1 MNPIKFSD
9 VSMLQEVT
17 DYIKSTYSGNYIVV
31 ENKIENGVY
40 QYSLVFDTPEDETFF
55 RLKYG

>member
-1 MNPIKFSD
+1 
-9 VSMLQEVT
+9 MLQEVT

-31 ENKIENGVY
+31 ENQIENGVY